1 MHPKQYY
8 TTLYSAKRYYTTL
21 HMNKQYQELKV
32 QEGVY
37 VPQPAMD
44 YPQENPFERTLFP
57 TFDRELAI
65 DEHYPY
71 LNDSPR
77 HLRRIRWAYPII
89 LKIGLNILLHVK
101 MGLRIR
107 GREILKK
114 YKQEFAHGAITIA
127 NHVYRLDC
135 PCVLLAVKAK
145 HTTRIPMFAPNFR
158 TKDNFFLNIVGGV
171 PIPDSSTNM
180 SALKKFNEAF
190 DEYNRRGWW
199 FHIFPEACRWDMYKP
214 LRPFQKGAFTM
225 SYKYN
230 KPLLPCVIT
239 YRERKGIYRLFGPKE
254 LPLLTVT
261 IGEPIFPDTTQAR
274 KTEVEHLRQV
284 AHEQMTHMAGIT
296 HNPWPAAWGNQ

>member
-1 MHPKQYY
+1 M
-8 TTLYSAKRYYTTL
+8 
-21 HMNKQYQELKV
+21 MNKQYEELRV
-32 QEGVY
+32 VEGEY
-37 VPQPAMD
+37 IPKPALD

-57 TFDRELAI
+57 VFDREMVI

-71 LNDSPR
+71 VDDT
-77 HLRRIRWAYPII
+77 IRYRFKTRWGYAFI
-89 LKIGLNILLHVK
+89 LKVGLNLMLHVK

-107 GREILKK
+107 GREVLKK
-114 YKQEFAHGAITIA
+114 HKAGLKQGAITIA

-158 TKDNFFLNIVGGV
+158 TKDSYFLNLVGGV
-171 PIPDSSTNM
+171 PIPEPETGL
-180 SALKKFNEAF
+180 SAMKKFNEAF
-190 DEYNRRGWW
+190 DEFHRRGWW

-239 YRERKGIYRLFGPKE
+239 YRERKGIYRLFGPKD

-261 IGEPIFPDTTQAR
+261 IGEPLYPDTTQPR
-274 KTEVEHLRQV
+274 KAEVDRLREV
-284 AHEQMTHMAGIT
+284 AHAQMEQMAGIT
-296 HNPWPAAWGNQ
+296 YNPWPAAWGNQ

>member
-1 MHPKQYY
+1 
-8 TTLYSAKRYYTTL
+8 
-21 HMNKQYQELKV
+21 MNKQYEELKV
-32 QEGVY
+32 LADEY
-37 VPQPAMD
+37 IPQPAIE

-57 TFDRELAI
+57 VFDREMAI

-71 LNDSPR
+71 VDDSAWYRFKTKWGYAFVLKLCLNTM
-77 HLRRIRWAYPII
+77 
-89 LKIGLNILLHVK
+89 LHVK

-107 GREILKK
+107 GREVLKK
-114 YKQEFAHGAITIA
+114 HREGLKNGAITIA

-135 PCVLLAVKAK
+135 PCVLLAVRAK

-158 TKDNFFLNIVGGV
+158 TKDSFFLNLVGGV
-171 PIPDSSTNM
+171 PIPEPEAGL
-180 SALKKFNEAF
+180 SAMKKFNEAF
-190 DEYNRRGWW
+190 DEFHRRGWW

-239 YRERKGIYRLFGPKE
+239 YRERKGIFRLFGPKD

-261 IGEPIFPDTTQAR
+261 IGEPIYPDTTQPR
-274 KTEVEHLRQV
+274 KMEVDRLREV
-284 AHEQMTHMAGIT
+284 AHAQMQQMAGIT
-296 HNPWPAAWGNQ
+296 HNPWPATWENQ